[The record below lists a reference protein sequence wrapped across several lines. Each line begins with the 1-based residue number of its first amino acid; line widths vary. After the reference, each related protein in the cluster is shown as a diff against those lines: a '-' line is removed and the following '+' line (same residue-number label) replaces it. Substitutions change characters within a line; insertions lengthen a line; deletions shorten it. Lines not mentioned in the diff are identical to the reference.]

1 MDAAPI
7 PLAYDDLPSGSEIR
21 REYSPQGVRI
31 VVPPGEVLPE
41 GMHQAQREALVWGAL
56 SSIPLILLGGVIFY
70 LLARL
75 NRIDGRI
82 LFFAWGFFG
91 LFCAALVMLLARE
104 RYGKLTDG
112 IRLGRQQMTVLVA
125 RPSRLLIATTGPF
138 GGDSYDLPGESV
150 RRLLIQRT
158 ALLDEFSRR
167 HILLHLM
174 LEFADGRSIR
184 LLPGRDRAE
193 LQTVAATLKQALQIP
208 EEVRPA

>member
-1 MDAAPI
+1 MDAPPL
-7 PLAYDDLPSGSEIR
+7 PLAYDHPSGSDIR
-21 REYSPQGVRI
+21 REYSPHGVRI

-41 GMHQAQREALVWGAL
+41 GMHQVQREALVWGAL
-56 SSIPLILLGGVIFY
+56 SSIPLILLGGAIFY
-70 LLARL
+70 LFARL

-112 IRLGRQQMTVLVA
+112 IRLGHQQMTVLVA

-138 GGDSYDLPGESV
+138 GGDSYDLPGDSV
-150 RRLLIQRT
+150 RRLRIERS

-167 HILLHLM
+167 HILLHVT
-174 LEFADGRSIR
+174 LELADGRSIR
-184 LLPGRDRAE
+184 LFPGRDRAE
-193 LQTVAATLKQALQIP
+193 LVVVSNTLQQALK
-208 EEVRPA
+208 V